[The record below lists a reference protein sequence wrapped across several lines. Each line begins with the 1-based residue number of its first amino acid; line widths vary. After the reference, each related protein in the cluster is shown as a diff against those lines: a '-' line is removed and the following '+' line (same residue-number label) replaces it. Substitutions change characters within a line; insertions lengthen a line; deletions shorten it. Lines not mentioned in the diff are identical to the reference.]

1 MTSSYFA
8 FDRFSENQNKMRKLA
23 LLSTLFSIIP
33 ILSAAN
39 CAEYTSK
46 SNDAGLQDAGVKDV
60 NSSDSFTD
68 VAPID
73 IDATVNEPDADVIN
87 PVVVFDINHIIS
99 SGQSNSIANG
109 GTPVLTK
116 TQPYKNKMF
125 NTGVIP
131 ATQGS
136 CDGDGCTGFNNA
148 TSFLP
153 LVEGDSFLNFPVETM
168 SSGLANQA
176 SRMAQD
182 IVFNGKPVYPGHDI
196 LMSLHGRSGN
206 AYACLRKGGCPDW
219 YPGRN
224 FIFSYDEAMRSVADG
239 KRISEEQGLTYAVRA
254 LTLIHGESDHYGY
267 SILFP
272 MASSNGVPGKIK
284 TYEDALVEMQSDYEN
299 GVKAITGQ
307 NVPVPLYVSQMHSW
321 TGDSSRKWSPIVRD
335 EYLAQKNN
343 NGKIIVVAPT
353 YQLQFAPDGLHFT
366 SFSER
371 KLGQYFAHAYVQTT
385 LQGKTWQPLKPKQ
398 LYRFDNIVYV
408 KFLVPS
414 APIVLDTTNVSDPG
428 NYGFEFADDSGNT
441 PQITRVEIINGDT
454 VKMTLSAVPTGN
466 KMVRYAW
473 TRNNNGATPGP
484 FTGVRG
490 NLRDTDT
497 TVSEYGDDL
506 WNWGI
511 SFEESVQ

>member
-1 MTSSYFA
+1 
-8 FDRFSENQNKMRKLA
+8 MRKLTSLSIA
-23 LLSTLFSIIP
+23 LFP
-33 ILSAAN
+33 IVFTFN
-39 CAEYTSK
+39 CAEYVSK
-46 SNDAGLQDAGVKDV
+46 FNDDAGSQDSSIEND
-60 NSSDSFTD
+60 SSDKVDGSFN
-68 VAPID
+68 ID
-73 IDATVNEPDADVIN
+73 SSLTTPEPDAGTLN
-87 PVVVFDINHIIS
+87 PVVLFDINQILS
-99 SGQSNSIANG
+99 TGQSNSVANG
-109 GTPVLTK
+109 ATPVLTK
-116 TQPYKNKMF
+116 SQPYNNKMF
-125 NTGVIP
+125 NTGVMP
-131 ATQGS
+131 ASAGS
-136 CDGDGCTGFNNA
+136 CDGDGCTGYSNPVG
-148 TSFLP
+148 FLP

-182 IVFNGKPVYPGHDI
+182 VIFNGKPVSAGDI

-206 AYACLRKGGCPDW
+206 AYACLRKNGCPDW

-224 FIFSYDEAMRSVADG
+224 FIFSYDEAMRAVADA
-239 KRISEEQGLTYAVRA
+239 KRISEAQGLTHAVRG

-267 SILFP
+267 SVLFP
-272 MASSNGVPGKIK
+272 MAGSDGTPGKIK
-284 TYEDALVEMQSDYEN
+284 TYEDALVEMQVDYES

-307 NVPVPLYVSQMHSW
+307 TVPVPLYISQMHSW

-335 EYLAQKNN
+335 QYLAQKNN
-343 NGKIIVVAPT
+343 NDKIIVVAPT

-366 SFSER
+366 SVSER

-408 KFLVPS
+408 RFLVPS
-414 APIVLDTTNVSDPG
+414 APIVLDTTNVSNPG
-428 NYGFEFADDSGNT
+428 NFGFEFADDSNNT
-441 PQITRVEIINGDT
+441 PQIVKVETINGDT
-454 VKMTLSAVPTGN
+454 VKITLSGIPTGN
-466 KMVRYAW
+466 KVVRYAW
-473 TRNNNGATPGP
+473 TRNNNGAAPGP

-511 SFEESVQ
+511 SFEEKIQ